1 MTIWSILIF
10 VCIKCTR
17 SSYKNQYG
25 LNGVWILVGCD
36 VSLLYRSC
44 LTWCS
49 RIKDSKNQRYV
60 AFQRDLWGILA
71 FPVETGRFAS
81 FCRNNKT
88 LSLDFWIILC
98 RMLEV
103 GGVFY
108 QQLGS
113 KNTTLRASQQP
124 HRQSFGSNSA
134 ARTAATA
141 GVCGCQVLF
150 PAMMGLQMVFLNSCY
165 AAISRNWAEGIDTYI
180 ILYIKDKMTIE
191 YLTNFQRISQ
201 VANNGSFWWGL
212 PGGHDVLKQAPKP
225 TGSQICLS
233 ETVIWRRHHRKAR
246 RELLVQPHVWSVS
259 VRYVTTSHQ
268 QQNQDHIELQLWR
281 APSITWYSTV

>member
-1 MTIWSILIF
+1 MGWNRSKVVTIGGIHFLFHDYGRKGKKLEHVHPQVIHPGHEWQYPEEEIRKAKVWRSVSKRPKGMDRHGSNMGDYHVVWYVICCTISYMTIWSILIF

-60 AFQRDLWGILA
+60 AFQRDLFGISA

-81 FCRNNKT
+81 FCSNNKT

-113 KNTTLRASQQP
+113 KIRPLE
-124 HRQSFGSNSA
+124 HLSNRIA
-134 ARTAATA
+134 KALARTAQLGQRQRQAFV
-141 GVCGCQVLF
+141 GVKCCF
-150 PAMMGLQMVFLNSCY
+150 LQ
-165 AAISRNWAEGIDTYI
+165 
-180 ILYIKDKMTIE
+180 
-191 YLTNFQRISQ
+191 
-201 VANNGSFWWGL
+201 WW
-212 PGGHDVLKQAPKP
+212 VCK
-225 TGSQICLS
+225 
-233 ETVIWRRHHRKAR
+233 WFF
-246 RELLVQPHVWSVS
+246 
-259 VRYVTTSHQ
+259 
-268 QQNQDHIELQLWR
+268 
-281 APSITWYSTV
+281 